1 MRKFIYAGV
10 DTLQAGFRINS
21 ERSTTTG
28 GEQRTNEDSI
38 PFGSVL
44 ITPAGLNAAN
54 LTYCLIVRAENRAEL
69 AAKAR
74 NLVETFTDCKGDL
87 IDSDLGGKKYTNA
100 VFINAEPLEY
110 VSRNFT
116 TAYLAVNFRADP
128 VPVDINAVN
137 ERVLKFT
144 DKLITSAYATTTATI
159 AVNSNAYTLTTSGG
173 STVTGTLPTGERKYR
188 ITAYSEQIPT
198 ITLGGATV
206 QEDAVFTLP
215 ASGTITISG
224 AGQGYFEF
232 WHDTREVR
240 L

>member
-28 GEQRTNEDSI
+28 GEQRTSEDSI

-44 ITPAGLNAAN
+44 ITPAGLTAAN
-54 LTYCLIVRAENRAEL
+54 LTYCLIVRGENRAEL

-74 NLVETFTDCKGDL
+74 NLVETFTDRKGDL
-87 IDSDLGGKKYTNA
+87 IDSDLAGKKYTNA

-116 TAYLAVNFRADP
+116 TAYLAINFRADP

-144 DKLITSAYATTTATI
+144 DKLTGANSATI
-159 AVNSNAYTLTTSGG
+159 AVNNNAYTLTTSDG
-173 STVTGTLPTGERKYR
+173 TAVTGTLPTGERKYR

-198 ITLGGATV
+198 ITLGGASV
-206 QEDAVFTLP
+206 QENAVFTLP

-224 AGQGYFEF
+224 AGYGYFEL

>member
-28 GEQRTNEDSI
+28 GEQKTAEANI
-38 PFGSVL
+38 PFGKPL
-44 ITPAGLNAAN
+44 ITPTGLNAAN
-54 LTYCLIVRAENRAEL
+54 LTYCLIVRGDSRAEV

-74 NLVETFTDCKGDL
+74 NLVETFEESKGDL
-87 IDSDLGGKKYTNA
+87 IDSDLSGMKYTNA
-100 VFINAEPLEY
+100 VFVNAEPLEY

-128 VPVDINAVN
+128 VPVGINTVN

-144 DKLITSAYATTTATI
+144 DNIAAGDSATI
-159 AVNSNAYTLTTSGG
+159 AVNNNAYTLTKSDGT
-173 STVTGTLPTGERKYR
+173 TAMGTLPTGERKYR
-188 ITAYSEQIPT
+188 VTAYSEQIPT
-198 ITLGGATV
+198 ITLGEASV
-206 QEDAVFTLP
+206 QVDSVFTLP
-215 ASGTITISG
+215 ASGTITITG
-224 AGQGYFEF
+224 AGQGYFEL

>member
-54 LTYCLIVRAENRAEL
+54 LTYCLIVRGENRAEL

-87 IDSDLGGKKYTNA
+87 IDSDLSGKKYTNA

-137 ERVLKFT
+137 ERVFKYT
-144 DKLITSAYATTTATI
+144 DKLTGANIATI
-159 AVNSNAYTLTTSGG
+159 AVNNNAYTLTVSGG
-173 STVTGTLPTGERKYR
+173 LMITGTLPAGERKYR

-198 ITLGGATV
+198 ITLGGASV
-206 QEDAVFTLP
+206 QVDSVFTLP

-224 AGQGYFEF
+224 AGQGYFEL
-232 WHDTREVR
+232 WHDTREEAR

>member
-1 MRKFIYAGV
+1 MRKFIFAGV

-44 ITPAGLNAAN
+44 ITPVGLNAAN
-54 LTYCLIVRAENRAEL
+54 LTYCLIVRGENRAEL

-74 NLVETFTDCKGDL
+74 NLVETFTDRKGDL
-87 IDSDLGGKKYTNA
+87 IDSDLAGKKYTNA

-144 DKLITSAYATTTATI
+144 DRLTGANTATI
-159 AVNSNAYTLTTSGG
+159 AVNDSAYTLTTSGG
-173 STVTGTLPTGERKYR
+173 TTATGTLPTGERKYR

-198 ITLGGATV
+198 ITLGGASV
-206 QEDAVFTLP
+206 QVDAVFTLP

-224 AGQGYFEF
+224 AGYGYFEL

>member
-1 MRKFIYAGV
+1 MKKFIYAGV

-44 ITPAGLNAAN
+44 ITPVGLNAAN
-54 LTYCLIVRAENRAEL
+54 LTYCLIVRGADRTEL

-74 NLVETFTDCKGDL
+74 NLIETFMDCKGDL
-87 IDSDLGGKKYTNA
+87 IDSDLSGKKYTNA
-100 VFINAEPLEY
+100 VFINAKPLEY

-144 DKLITSAYATTTATI
+144 DKLTGASSATI
-159 AVNSNAYTLTTSGG
+159 AVNDNAYTLTKSNGT
-173 STVTGTLPTGERKYR
+173 TATGTLPTGERKYR

-198 ITLGGATV
+198 ITLGGAAV
-206 QEDAVFTLP
+206 QENTVFTLP
-215 ASGTITISG
+215 ASGTITITG
-224 AGQGYFEF
+224 AGYGYFEL

>member
-1 MRKFIYAGV
+1 MRKIIYAGV

-28 GEQRTNEDSI
+28 GEQKTAETSI
-38 PFGSVL
+38 PFGKPL
-44 ITPAGLNAAN
+44 ISPTGLNAAN
-54 LTYCLIVRAENRAEL
+54 LTYCLIVRGDDRAEV

-74 NLVETFTDCKGDL
+74 NLVETFEGRKGDL
-87 IDSDLGGKKYTNA
+87 IDSDLSGMKYTNA
-100 VFINAEPLEY
+100 VFANAEPLEY

-116 TAYLAVNFRADP
+116 AAYLAVNFRTDP
-128 VPVDINAVN
+128 VPVGINAVN

-144 DKLITSAYATTTATI
+144 DSIGANESAAI
-159 AVNSNAYTLTTSGG
+159 AVSGSNYTLTKSDST
-173 STVTGTLPTGERKYR
+173 TVTGTLPSGTRKYR
-188 ITAYSEQIPT
+188 VTAYSEQVPT
-198 ITLGGATV
+198 ITLGGATLQV
-206 QEDAVFTLP
+206 DSVFTLP

-224 AGQGYFEF
+224 AGQGYFEL

>member
-1 MRKFIYAGV
+1 MRKIIYAGV

-21 ERSTTTG
+21 ERSSTTG
-28 GEQRTNEDSI
+28 GEQRTAEANI
-38 PFGSVL
+38 PFGKPL
-44 ITPAGLNAAN
+44 ITPAGLNAAS
-54 LTYCLIVRAENRAEL
+54 LTYCLIVRGDSRAEV

-74 NLVETFTDCKGDL
+74 NLVETFEGRKGDL
-87 IDSDLGGKKYTNA
+87 IDSDLSGMKYTNA
-100 VFINAEPLEY
+100 VFVSSEPLEY

-116 TAYLAVNFRADP
+116 TAYLVLSFKADP
-128 VPVDINAVN
+128 VPVGISTVN
-137 ERVLKFT
+137 ERVLRYT
-144 DKLITSAYATTTATI
+144 DNIGVNGSATI
-159 AVNSNAYTLTTSGG
+159 AVNDNTYTLTTSGG
-173 STVTGTLPTGERKYR
+173 VAVTGTLPSGDRKYR

-206 QEDAVFTLP
+206 LPDAVFTLP

-224 AGQGYFEF
+224 AGQGYFEL

>member
-28 GEQRTNEDSI
+28 GEQKTSEADI
-38 PFGSVL
+38 PFGKPL
-44 ITPAGLNAAN
+44 ITPTGLNAAN
-54 LTYCLIVRAENRAEL
+54 LTYCLIVRGEDRAEL

-74 NLVETFTDCKGDL
+74 NLVETFTDRKGDL
-87 IDSDLGGKKYTNA
+87 IDSDLSGKKYTNA
-100 VFINAEPLEY
+100 VFISAEPLEY

-144 DKLITSAYATTTATI
+144 DRLTGANTATI
-159 AVNSNAYTLTTSGG
+159 AVNNSAYTLTTSGG

-198 ITLGGATV
+198 ITLGGASV

-224 AGQGYFEF
+224 AGYGYFEL
-232 WHDTREVR
+232 WHDTREAR

>member
-1 MRKFIYAGV
+1 MRKIIYAGV

-28 GEQRTNEDSI
+28 GEQKTAEANI
-38 PFGSVL
+38 PFGKPL
-44 ITPAGLNAAN
+44 ITPTGLNAAN
-54 LTYCLIVRAENRAEL
+54 LTYCLIVRGGDRAEV

-74 NLVETFTDCKGDL
+74 NLVETFTNRKGDL
-87 IDSDLGGKKYTNA
+87 IDSDLSGMKYTNA
-100 VFINAEPLEY
+100 VFVNSEPLEY

-116 TAYLAVNFRADP
+116 TAYLVLSFKADP

-144 DKLITSAYATTTATI
+144 DNIGTNDSATI
-159 AVNSNAYTLTTSGG
+159 AVNNNAYTLTTSGG

-188 ITAYSEQIPT
+188 IAAYSEQVPT

-206 QEDAVFTLP
+206 QVDSVFTLP

-224 AGQGYFEF
+224 AGQGYFEL

>member
-1 MRKFIYAGV
+1 LRKFIYAGV
-10 DTLQAGFRINS
+10 DTLQAGFRISS

-44 ITPAGLNAAN
+44 ITPVGLNAAN
-54 LTYCLIVRAENRAEL
+54 LTYCLIIHGQNREEL

-74 NLVETFTDCKGDL
+74 NLVETFTDRKGDL
-87 IDSDLGGKKYTNA
+87 IDSDLAGKKYTNV

-116 TAYLAVNFRADP
+116 TAYFAVNFRADP
-128 VPVDINAVN
+128 VPVDANAVN

-144 DKLITSAYATTTATI
+144 DKLTGASNATI
-159 AVNSNAYTLTTSGG
+159 AVNNNAYTLTTSGG
-173 STVTGTLPTGERKYR
+173 STVTGTLPSGDRKYR

-206 QEDAVFTLP
+206 QEDSVFTLP

-224 AGQGYFEF
+224 AGQGYFEL

>member
-21 ERSTTTG
+21 ERSITTG

-44 ITPAGLNAAN
+44 ITPVGLNAAN
-54 LTYCLIVRAENRAEL
+54 LTYCLIVRGADRTEL

-74 NLVETFTDCKGDL
+74 NLVETFTDRKGDL
-87 IDSDLGGKKYTNA
+87 IDSDLSGKKYTNA

-144 DKLITSAYATTTATI
+144 DKLTGANSATI
-159 AVNSNAYTLTTSGG
+159 AVNDNAYTLTKSDGT
-173 STVTGTLPTGERKYR
+173 TATGTLPTGERKYR

-198 ITLGGATV
+198 ITLGGASV
-206 QEDAVFTLP
+206 QENAVFTLP
-215 ASGTITISG
+215 ASGTITITG
-224 AGQGYFEF
+224 AGYGYFEL
-232 WHDTREVR
+232 WHDTREEAR